1 MSNPILSGF
10 NDHFMEFVADVLNVF
25 PDNKELQV
33 ANNAFGLIRKANPK
47 MIIKIWKEYVVDK
60 YGEQISRGDIS
71 FFVNKDYSRD
81 LENVDNSSTIMQ
93 SINQLRAPVQMM
105 SAENQQ
111 KTMKYIQNLKQLC
124 EMYYN

>member
-1 MSNPILSGF
+1 MSNPILAGF
-10 NDHFMEFVADVLNVF
+10 NDHFMEFVSDVLHVF

-33 ANNAFGLIRKANPK
+33 ANSAFALIRKANPK

-60 YGEQISRGDIS
+60 YAEQISNGDIS
-71 FFVNKDYSRD
+71 FFVNKDYTRD
-81 LENVDNSSTIMQ
+81 LANVDNSSTIMQ
-93 SINQLRAPVQMM
+93 SIDQLRTPVQMM

-124 EMYYN
+124 ELYYN